1 MKGLYRTMPNKWMLK
16 DEVEKVTTEVSR
28 VELEQMRKVA
38 NVNKN
43 VESSAV
49 LREYLTTTLKK

>member
-1 MKGLYRTMPNKWMLK
+1 MKGLFRTMPNKWMLK

>member
-16 DEVEKVTTEVSR
+16 DEVEKVTTNVSR